1 MSSFNQFI
9 FMLYYH
15 NLMSLPKSTIPFRTM
30 LKEINETNNDTVD
43 INEVFQVRKQ
53 IYDNKDLFYK
63 IAENEQIIIE
73 NKEEIN
79 EITENVKKGRQLLLD
94 ELSKNRQLLN
104 DKIYLEEF
112 ESISLD
118 ICNES
123 LQKINNL
130 KLCFDNQELDTNELQ
145 NHIDNIEYSIRNIL
159 ELIKDNFKIKT
170 QNIDSKF
177 DKNNAIIKTLSDL
190 YNIFKS
196 TSSLHTCPACMSSES
211 DVFCNCGHTFCRNC
225 IEKSKYCYICRA
237 PIGKINKLFFN

>member
-1 MSSFNQFI
+1 
-9 FMLYYH
+9 
-15 NLMSLPKSTIPFRTM
+15 MSLPKSTIPFRTT
-30 LKEINETNNDTVD
+30 LKEINQPNSDSVD

-63 IAENEQIIIE
+63 IAENEQTDLIIE
-73 NKEEIN
+73 NQKEIN
-79 EITENVKKGRQLLLD
+79 EITEHVKKGRQILLE
-94 ELSKNRQLLN
+94 ELSKNRQLVN
-104 DKIYLEEF
+104 DKNNLEEF
-112 ESISLD
+112 ESMSLN

-123 LQKINNL
+123 LQKINHL

-145 NHIDNIEYSIRNIL
+145 NHIDNIEYSIGNIL
-159 ELIKDNFKIKT
+159 ELIKDNIKIKS

-177 DKNNAIIKTLSDL
+177 DKNNALIKTLSEL

-196 TSSLHTCPACMSSES
+196 TSSLHTCPACMVSES
-211 DVFCNCGHTFCRNC
+211 DVFCICGHTFCKNC